1 MLDSVNIEIE
11 ELALKNDGSYIDAII
26 EFSEKK
32 DLLDVEDVLGMLHP
46 IVYEKVKTEF
56 IERNYIKDK
65 PRNKSLDNF
74 FTL

>member
-32 DLLDVEDVLGMLHP
+32 GINDVEDVLEMLHP
-46 IVYEKVKTEF
+46 IVYEKVKSEF
-56 IERNYIKDK
+56 IEKNYIKDK
-65 PRNKSLDNF
+65 PRNKSLDKF
-74 FTL
+74 FAL